1 LAFGQNEFQR
11 RQEERFAAEQ
21 KRIELERMKAMSALD
36 TLRQIE
42 LETIYIHISGAG
54 HPERSYLHMRQYLPR
69 ALSVRQVLEKTAID
83 SAVVRKE
90 LLPQLHLMLV
100 DSTDGYKE
108 RHHAAFLEKLK
119 KPGTSVLTSIKSQ
132 SERLAV
138 AQATVAT
145 YLLGEFRDFESLP
158 FLLEVYRDDR
168 NGRRSPVPRVLVFAV
183 MDQLTRFHPTGLLS
197 PESRVLRKAYLT
209 ATKDLPRGYPHVVP
223 TVAGE

>member
-1 LAFGQNEFQR
+1 
-11 RQEERFAAEQ
+11 
-21 KRIELERMKAMSALD
+21 
-36 TLRQIE
+36 
-42 LETIYIHISGAG
+42 
-54 HPERSYLHMRQYLPR
+54 
-69 ALSVRQVLEKTAID
+69 
-83 SAVVRKE
+83 
-90 LLPQLHLMLV
+90 MLV

-119 KPGTSVLTSIKSQ
+119 NPGTSVLTSIKSQ

-168 NGRRSPVPRVLVFAV
+168 NGSRSPVPRVLVFAV

-223 TVAGE
+223 TVAGEWIEEDLGEVTLTVYPNELTRFEVGEGFIREDREDFAAYVVALEKFIGSAYPNYKPKLK